1 VHKRVL
7 IVLLVLVGLPHV
19 ASAQYPFGKNKV
31 SYDSR
36 DWKVLQTE
44 HVDIYYY
51 PSEQG
56 LVAFVAPLV
65 EHTYVEFSERFG
77 IQFRDRMP
85 LVFYSSHYD
94 FQQTNIIPSLISEY
108 TGGFTDL
115 MKGRIAI
122 PMTGSLWQLRHVIRH
137 EMVHAF
143 MLEKLAIVMAEAG
156 RFNYT
161 HPPLWFV
168 EGMAEY
174 FASPRADTQSHM
186 FIRDALIHGNLPDL
200 SRIWQIEGSFMMYKE
215 GEAVVRYIATN
226 FGEDAVIALFNNWW
240 KADKF
245 TIVLKMTI
253 GLDLQELSDA
263 FMKAA
268 KRRYYPEIL
277 HRTFAPDVA
286 DQLSRPGTFHSRP
299 AVGENA
305 AGERT
310 TYSVTAQDGLIGI
323 CRLLDDGRGNL
334 VEDMLV
340 EGGRSTDFESI
351 PAFRSKIEAHGD
363 TLLFVAK
370 RHEQDAVYL
379 WDVGKRKVIERMTFE
394 GLSVISSPT
403 LSPGGERL
411 VFAAIDT
418 SGMMDLFLYDRERAE
433 LVRLTH
439 DAYAE
444 QDPDYHPYDD
454 IVLFSSDRCQNGE
467 AEYEGIYEIDVESG
481 TVAALTCGSHSD
493 SHPDWTSDGESFL
506 FVSDRDGAS
515 NVYLFNYGTRMIIQ
529 QTSDMGGVT
538 APASLPQNDGFVA
551 NGYYNGEFR
560 LFEFP
565 LKRDGLA
572 QPTSVARADT
582 VQKSWLSREPE
593 RYDYVTRDYKQK
605 IGLDFAAAGVA
616 IDPDFGSLGNG
627 AEIVLSDILGDHQ
640 YYLLFGNTSTEVGND
655 FFKNINVGINY
666 VNLRHRV
673 NYSLGA
679 FHLNSVY
686 RGDYYSAYRSERRYG
701 VSTGLRYPFSKFS
714 RVDGSVVLRFVERDA
729 DVAFLDQERSFIGS
743 AFLTYAMDNTLPTL
757 GGPLKGWRYF
767 ATVGHT
773 FDFRNRGFDNTTL
786 QLDLRKYHKI
796 TRRIV
801 FANRFLTRHSFGG
814 DFQLFYLGG
823 PWDLR
828 GYNFRQFYGRSTY
841 LVNTELRFPLVDRF
855 AVSLPFG
862 TLETPLMRGSLF
874 FDAGRTNRYIIDTGW
889 LGSMGAGVELN
900 LGYAPLIRVNFTR
913 ATDFRTISRKTDWEF
928 FVGFNF

>member
-1 VHKRVL
+1 MLKRVL
-7 IVLLVLVGLPHV
+7 IILLAVLSVPRV
-19 ASAQYPFGKNKV
+19 ASSQYPFGKNKV

-56 LVAFVAPLV
+56 LVAFIAPLV
-65 EHTYVEFSERFG
+65 ERTYVEYAALFD

-115 MKGRIAI
+115 IKGRIAI

-143 MLEKLAIVMAEAG
+143 MLEKLAIVMSDVG
-156 RFNYT
+156 RFTYT

-174 FASPRADTQSHM
+174 LASPRADTQSHM
-186 FIRDALIHGNLPDL
+186 FIRDALVHGDLPDL
-200 SRIWQIEGSFMMYKE
+200 SQIWQIEGSFMMYKE

-226 FGEDAVIALFNNWW
+226 YGDRAVISILENWW

-245 TIVLKMTI
+245 TFVLKLTI
-253 GLDLQELSDA
+253 GTDLQELSDA
-263 FMKAA
+263 FIMSL

-277 HRTFAPDVA
+277 HRSFAPDVA
-286 DQLSRPGTFHSRP
+286 RELTKPGTFHSRP
-299 AVGENA
+299 AVGTNQ
-305 AGERT
+305 AGDRT
-310 TYSVTAQDGLIGI
+310 TYSLTAHDGTIGI
-323 CRLLDDGRGNL
+323 CAMRDNDHGQL
-334 VEDMLV
+334 VEEMLV
-340 EGGRSTDFESI
+340 EGGRSTAFESI

-363 TLLFVAK
+363 TLVFVAK
-370 RHEQDAVYL
+370 RHEHDAVYI
-379 WDVGKRKVIERMTFE
+379 WDVRKQRVIERLTFP

-403 LSPGGERL
+403 MSPHRDKL
-411 VFAAIDT
+411 AFAAIDT
-418 SGMMDLFLYDRERAE
+418 SGMMDLYLYDRERSVI
-433 LVRLTH
+433 VRLTH

-444 QDPDYHPYDD
+444 QDPDYHPHED
-454 IVLFSSDRCQNGE
+454 IVLFSSDRCQNGD
-467 AEYEGIYEIDVESG
+467 AEYGGIYEINVETG
-481 TVAALTCGSHSD
+481 EVAALTCGSQAD
-493 SHPDWTSDGESFL
+493 SHPEWMPDGESFL
-506 FVSDRDGAS
+506 FVSDRDGVS
-515 NVYLFNYGTRMIIQ
+515 NVYLFNYPTRMIVQ

-538 APASLPQNDGFVA
+538 SPAALPQGDGFVA
-551 NGYYNGEFR
+551 TGYYRGEFR

-565 LKRDGLA
+565 MKQDGVA
-572 QPTSVARADT
+572 HPTTVVRSDSVQ
-582 VQKSWLSREPE
+582 VSWLSKEPE
-593 RYDYVTRDYKQK
+593 SYDYVTRDYKQK

-616 IDPDFGSLGNG
+616 IDPDVGSLGNG
-627 AEIVLSDILGDHQ
+627 AEVVLSDILGNHQ
-640 YYLLFGNTSTEVGND
+640 YYVLLGNTSTDLGDD
-655 FFKNINVGINY
+655 FFKSLNIGLNY
-666 VNLRHRV
+666 VNLGRRV

-686 RGDYYSAYRSERRYG
+686 RGEYSSAYRAERRYG

-714 RVDGSVVLRFVERDA
+714 RVDGSLVLRFVEREADA
-729 DVAFLDQERSFIGS
+729 AFLDQQKSFIGS
-743 AFLTYAMDNTLPTL
+743 VFVTYAVDNTLWTL

-786 QLDLRKYHKI
+786 QLDVRKYHRV

-801 FANRFLTRHSFGG
+801 LAQRFITRHSFGG
-814 DFQLFYLGG
+814 DFQIFYLGG

-841 LVNTELRFPLVDRF
+841 LINNELRFPLVDRF
-855 AVSLPFG
+855 SLSLPFG

-874 FDAGRTNRYIIDTGW
+874 FDAGRSTRYIIDTDW

-913 ATDFRTISRKTDWEF
+913 ATNFRTISPKTDWEF
-928 FVGFNF
+928 FIGFNF